1 MEDVMNSSSHRQCQL
16 IRHITNVFQH
26 LIGPE
31 ELRSQPP
38 CPAHGETPPANVGDE
53 PHPLTHYKLHQVV
66 AAIIYHLVVLLCL
79 LQAIADLCQKFILLG
94 HGSVHCR

>member
-1 MEDVMNSSSHRQCQL
+1 
-16 IRHITNVFQH
+16 
-26 LIGPE
+26 
-31 ELRSQPP
+31 
-38 CPAHGETPPANVGDE
+38 
-53 PHPLTHYKLHQVV
+53 V